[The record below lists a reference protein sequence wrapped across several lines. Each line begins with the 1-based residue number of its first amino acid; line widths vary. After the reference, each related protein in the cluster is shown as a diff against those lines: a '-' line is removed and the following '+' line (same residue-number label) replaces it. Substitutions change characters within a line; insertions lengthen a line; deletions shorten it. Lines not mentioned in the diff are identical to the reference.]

1 MNAWL
6 RVLLFFTLILS
17 FGVDY
22 ATAQRAACDSRQDC
36 VFNGIRFTVTTL
48 PSAHFIEVQG
58 NPTQPRQTALTVEL
72 WAKVTRQAGKRQFIG
87 GLWGPGQDDNDQW
100 LLYIDEQDRLTFE
113 LNAEGSRLQ
122 QVDNT
127 IARSAFTSHYGAWTH
142 IAAVFDGSSA
152 SATLYVNGLQTA
164 TATNAQHPVRHL
176 KPMARG
182 DLSTRFGSCNS
193 IADDQNLFR
202 TLLGD
207 VDEIRMWSRV
217 VSDADLRCNKDRSLQ
232 GNEAGLVLYYRC
244 NEPANNNLQTC
255 DAANRGHTGLLR
267 AGASN
272 QRSDRVAP
280 QTVIISPASVTQ
292 EINCDTVAS
301 WTFTFTDTG
310 FCSSTANL
318 RMRGP
323 NAARF
328 TISQANLTLQPN
340 VPVSVTLTYRGTNVG
355 TFVDTLEFRPGNR
368 CGLPNKNIILRLTRN
383 TELGYS
389 RGSILFDTLYVG
401 CVQKSYIDSTFVICN
416 TSDKLGTPRTV
427 RITQFRTR
435 EPQGFAVVSPAAPVS
450 IPPGECITVT
460 VRSFVRDTTN
470 DYTDSVTII
479 SDDRCQSVPS
489 VIPLLGRTQEVIS
502 VRNSGGS
509 RRIDTMRFNN
519 TCPGQL
525 SSPIYYTWQNLT
537 LAPLVV
543 DTIIVPP
550 DFTHYRIRFPFTL
563 QPATGYQPIAVR
575 FRPRN
580 PGNVFDSIIIRTRIQ
595 GCDIERK
602 IYVRGRGFDNK
613 VEWSSNGTVDFG
625 DVIVGQEQT
634 INVSA
639 ANTSAIDTLNI
650 SLYVERGNA
659 FSLLAGTG
667 RRLLPGQSVTV
678 PVTFRPTDSLTYDD
692 RLCLFETR
700 CYTVD
705 CIPLRG
711 RGILER
717 FRFSPLVMRT
727 ENVVGCRDSIDTVRI
742 INMTSQ
748 AQTLTEAQFVNAS
761 GRFAVVS
768 PPLPWTQFT
777 VGARD
782 SLTFILRYTPN
793 DVTQDRADRAYIRY
807 KNGGEDW
814 QVQLIAT
821 SATPKLFVPAL
832 TSYGTLEVGD
842 RRTLTVPV
850 ENTSAMPVTV
860 DSVTVPAGFT
870 LLSTSRPLPTV
881 LNPRDSFTCEIEFA
895 PTQRRN
901 YSGTVIA
908 YSSAPCR
915 INGSGTVSGRG
926 IIVELEQALSLINF
940 GFVRPCECTERV
952 LPLLNASLVF
962 DMTVDSLWMDG
973 QGIARATPEFY
984 SWRSKYSP
992 TGTLPYTIP
1001 PNSRDTVTITF
1012 CPRSPAED
1020 TLVDCQA
1027 VVHIKARGS
1036 GWNKT
1041 TETFLAG
1048 KRSLTFKPTPV
1059 RLQFA
1064 PGPVDVLS
1072 VAPLRATVK
1081 IPGILQNPLQDEVTI
1096 DSVTFT
1102 PNERVFFMTNPAATA
1117 FPMLIR
1123 PGDSL
1128 VIDVRQR
1135 PRAPRLY
1142 ESRLTL
1148 HFSTPCGGFDTTV
1161 LVRGSGFAQ
1170 PRGLLFS
1177 FDPPRVQPDTF
1188 SMISCDTLTVPIW
1201 SSISIDASVV
1211 DVSMRLDFDTLQLR
1225 LLDVQSPLMSRTCTS
1240 ATGGLSFNP
1249 SLTISPAA
1257 VGGFTV
1263 LCKNFCGIDSTTPF
1277 AFARFVTAANN
1288 RVNSPLTVDSINF
1301 DTEDVLIY
1309 RLIANGDDA
1318 TVLALKSEIVAQVSV
1333 PFDSVRVLDCEDRTV
1348 TVRNT
1353 GDLPNTIDNILGLT
1367 PDVQFVV
1374 STPPL
1379 GSTIAPG
1386 DSLVATLRFCP
1397 SRDYALDTSF
1407 RVVSR
1412 TPCETLDTSATTGQ
1426 GFAPVINVG
1435 MMATRTFYVAD
1446 SIRAAIGD
1454 TIAIPVMLA
1463 TDIAAD
1469 YQGRRYWLNGLSF
1482 DVDVDFN
1489 PRALKFIGARQLAE
1503 SSTTVSSVPGNVRLS
1518 TATAD
1523 TLAQGVFALLDFVV
1537 AVPDV
1542 ETGTIGVRLSPFVID
1557 SLPFLTVVTADTAT
1571 PIEISGQCNIRILQF
1586 SSVADPIITV
1596 RPMPVADVATI
1607 TFRMQETV
1615 PVRLVV
1621 TDALGRVVRT
1631 LLDGS
1636 LVMAG
1641 GEYEVSTPVADLPS
1655 GLYTI
1660 RIEAGEFVTATPLL
1674 LAR

>member
-6 RVLLFFTLILS
+6 RVLLTAVLLLLARHTT
-17 FGVDY
+17 V
-22 ATAQRAACDSRQDC
+22 AQRAQCDSRQDC
-36 VFNGIRFTVTTL
+36 VFNGIRLSVTTL
-48 PSAHFIEVQG
+48 PNAHFIEVQG
-58 NPTQPRQTALTVEL
+58 TPTQPRQQALTVEL
-72 WAKVTRQAGKRQFIG
+72 WAKITRQAGKRQFIG

-100 LLYIDEQDRLTFE
+100 VLYIDEQDRLTFE

-122 QVDNT
+122 QIDNT
-127 IARSAFTSHYGAWTH
+127 IARSSFAAHYGTWTH
-142 IAAVFDGSSA
+142 IAAVFDGSA
-152 SATLYVNGLQTA
+152 TSATLYVNGLPTA
-164 TATNAQHPVRHL
+164 TATNPQYPVRHL

-182 DLSTRFGSCNS
+182 DLSTRFGSSNS
-193 IADDQNLFR
+193 IADDQNVYR
-202 TLLGD
+202 TLSGE

-217 VSDADLRCNKDRSLQ
+217 VSDFDIRCNKDRSLQ

-244 NEPANNNLQTC
+244 NEPVNNNLQTC
-255 DAANRGHTGLLR
+255 DAANRNHTGLLR

-272 QRSDRVAP
+272 QRSDRVVP
-280 QTVIISPASVTQ
+280 QTVVISPASVTQ

-310 FCSSTANL
+310 FCASTATL

-323 NAARF
+323 NANRY
-328 TISQANLTLQPN
+328 TISQTNLTLQPN
-340 VPVSVTLTYRGTNVG
+340 TPVSITLTYRGTNVG
-355 TFVDTLEFRPGNR
+355 AFIDTLEFRPTNR
-368 CGLPNKNIILRLTRN
+368 CGLPNRMIVLRLTRT

-389 RGSILFDTLYVG
+389 RGSIQFDTLYVG
-401 CVQKSYIDSTFVICN
+401 CVQKTYIDSTITICN

-435 EPQGFAVVSPAAPVS
+435 EPQGFAVVSPTAPVS
-450 IPPGECITVT
+450 IPPGQCITVT

-470 DYTDSVTII
+470 DYTDSLTII

-489 VIPLLGRTQEVIS
+489 IIPLAGRSQEVIS
-502 VRNSGGS
+502 IRNSGGS
-509 RRIDTMRFNN
+509 RRIDTIRFSN

-525 SSPIYYTWQNLT
+525 SNPVEYTWQNLT

-550 DFTHYRIRFPFTL
+550 DFTHYRIRFPNTL
-563 QPATGYQPIAVR
+563 QPATGYAPIAVR

-580 PGNVFDSIIIRTRIQ
+580 PGNVFDSIIIKTKIQ

-613 VEWSSNGTVDFG
+613 VAWSSNGTVDFG
-625 DVIVGQEQT
+625 DVIVGQERT
-634 INVSA
+634 INVTA
-639 ANTSAIDTLNI
+639 TNTSSIDTLNI

-678 PVTFRPTDSLTYDD
+678 PVTFRPTDSLTYTD

-711 RGILER
+711 RGILEK

-727 ENVVGCRDSIDTVRI
+727 ENVVGCRDSVDTVRI
-742 INMTSQ
+742 LNMTSQ

-768 PPLPWTQFT
+768 PPLPWSQFT
-777 VGARD
+777 IGARD
-782 SLTFILRYTPN
+782 SLTFVIRYTPN

-842 RRTLTVPV
+842 RRTMMIPV
-850 ENTSAMPVTV
+850 ENTSSMPVTV
-860 DSVTVPAGFT
+860 DSVSVPAGFR
-870 LLSTSRPLPTV
+870 LVSTSRPLPTV
-881 LNPRDSFTCEIEFA
+881 LSPRDSFLCEVEFA

-901 YSGTVIA
+901 YSGAVIA

-915 INGSGTVSGRG
+915 INGSGMVSGRG

-940 GFVRPCECTERV
+940 GYVRPCECTERV

-962 DMTVDSLWMDG
+962 DMIVDSLWMSG

-984 SWRSKYSP
+984 TWRSKYSP

-1001 PNSRDTVTITF
+1001 PSSRDTVIITF

-1020 TLVDCQA
+1020 TLMDCQA
-1027 VVHIKARGS
+1027 LVHIKARGS

-1048 KRSLTFKPTPV
+1048 KRSLTFRPLPV

-1072 VAPLRATVK
+1072 AAPLRTTIK

-1102 PNERVFFMTNPAATA
+1102 PNERVFFMTNPAPTA
-1117 FPMLIR
+1117 FPVRIR

-1142 ESRLTL
+1142 EARLTL

-1177 FDPPRVQPDTF
+1177 FDPPRMLPDTF

-1201 SSISIDASVV
+1201 SSIGIDASVV

-1225 LLDVQSPLMSRTCTS
+1225 LVDVQSPLLSRTCRS

-1249 SLTISPAA
+1249 SISITPAA
-1257 VGGFTV
+1257 VGGYTV
-1263 LCKNFCGIDSTTPF
+1263 LCKNFCGIDSLSPF
-1277 AFARFVTAANN
+1277 AFARFVTASNN

-1318 TVLALKSEIVAQVSV
+1318 TVLALKSEIAAQLSV

-1353 GDLPNTIDNILGLT
+1353 GDLPNTIDAILGLA
-1367 PDVQFVV
+1367 PDVQLVASV
-1374 STPPL
+1374 PPL

-1412 TPCETLDTSATTGQ
+1412 TPCETRDTTLTTGQ

-1446 SIRAAIGD
+1446 SIKATIGD

-1469 YQGRRYWLNGLSF
+1469 YRGRRYWLNGLSF
-1482 DVDVDFN
+1482 DVDVTFN

-1503 SSTTVSSVPGNVRLS
+1503 RTTTVSSIPGSVRLS
-1518 TATAD
+1518 TVSAD
-1523 TLAQGVFALLDFVV
+1523 TLSQGTFAVLDFVV
-1537 AVPDV
+1537 AVPDA
-1542 ETGTIGVRLSPFVID
+1542 ETGTIAVRLSPFAID
-1557 SLPFLTVVTADTAT
+1557 SLPFLTVVTSDTAT
-1571 PIEISGQCNIRILQF
+1571 PLEISGQCNIRILQF
-1586 SSVADPIITV
+1586 SSVADPVIAV
-1596 RPMPVADVATI
+1596 RPMPVENTATI

-1615 PVRLVV
+1615 PVRLVL
-1621 TDALGRVVRT
+1621 TDGLGRVVRT

-1636 LVMAG
+1636 IVMAG
-1641 GEYEVSTPVADLPS
+1641 GEYEVSTAVSDLPS
-1655 GLYTI
+1655 GMYTI
-1660 RIEAGEFVTATPLL
+1660 RIEAGEFTGVTPLL